1 MGYTAILGSALCSHL
16 GNSAHQHAT
25 ALQQHPPEFSPY
37 TNTQL
42 QDPVQGF
49 FGRIQG
55 FNSSIECLNYVIAQA
70 LISLPDSFSPDIIIK
85 NPRTAIF
92 SGSTS
97 FTIGA
102 SETLFTNDP
111 STPPLCDVG
120 YSGQL
125 FALQKQWGL
134 CGPAY
139 SFATACTSSA
149 NATLY
154 AHHLIQAGKI
164 DYAIVLGYEFFNHT
178 TALGFSGL
186 NLISKKK
193 MRPFEADRDGLML
206 GEACSALILGKADSH
221 HPVSLCGGATLGD
234 THSLTAANP
243 DGTSICE
250 VMQKALLNA
259 QRTPGDIQIIKA
271 HGTASLMN
279 DEAEAAGIVQLFEQ
293 NIPAIIAL
301 KPYIGHT
308 LGACGTSEIAVLMA
322 CFSKGFSP
330 ANPNFSGSDL
340 GIQLNTHIQSLKHD
354 TTFLLN
360 YFGFGGNNTSLVL
373 RVKSQQ
379 V

>member
-1 MGYTAILGSALCSHL
+1 MGHTAILGSALCSHL
-16 GNSAHQHAT
+16 GNNGQQHAS
-25 ALQQHPPEFSPY
+25 ALQQHPPAFLPY
-37 TNTQL
+37 TNTEL
-42 QDPVQGF
+42 QETVQGF
-49 FGRIQG
+49 FGRIKG
-55 FNSSIECLNYVIAQA
+55 FASSVECLNFVIQQA
-70 LISLPDSFSPDIIIK
+70 LASLPKNLAQDTLLK

-97 FTIGA
+97 FTIGT
-102 SETLFTNDP
+102 SEALFIQDS
-111 STPPLCDVG
+111 STPPLADIG

-125 FALQKQWGL
+125 FALQKIWGL

-149 NATLY
+149 NAILY

-164 DYAIVLGYEFFNHT
+164 DYAIILGYEFFNHT

-186 NLISKKK
+186 NLISKKI

-206 GEACSALILGKADSH
+206 GEACTALILGKDDN
-221 HPVSLCGGATLGD
+221 HPVTLAGGATLGD

-243 DGTSICE
+243 DGSSICE

-259 QRTPGDIQIIKA
+259 QLSARDIQMVKS

-279 DEAEAAGIVQLFEQ
+279 DEAEAAGIVQLFAH
-293 NIPAIIAL
+293 NIPAIFAL

-308 LGACGTSEIAVLMA
+308 LGACGAAEIALLIA
-322 CFSKGFSP
+322 CFNAGFSP

-340 GIQLNTHIQSLKHD
+340 GIQLTTQIQPLKQE
-354 TTFLLN
+354 TQLLLN
-360 YFGFGGNNTSLVL
+360 YFGFGGNNTSLVM
-373 RVKSQQ
+373 RVKNQQ